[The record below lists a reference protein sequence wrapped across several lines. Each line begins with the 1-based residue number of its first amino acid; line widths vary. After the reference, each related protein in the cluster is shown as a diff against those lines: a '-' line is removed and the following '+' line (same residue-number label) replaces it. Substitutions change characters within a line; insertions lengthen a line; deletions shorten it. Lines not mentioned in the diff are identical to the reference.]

1 MLESTR
7 EFILIYG
14 DAFVD
19 YIANDTTNTSFTTF
33 LGGTTINVAAGISRI
48 GAPSAI
54 ITVTGDDDTSKF
66 VRNELANEGVNTH
79 FAKIIPEKRVTGV
92 EVHLTENNDRIF
104 TNYTDE
110 TPDIQVET
118 QHLQPVAFEKASVFS
133 FCSNTMFQET
143 ALETTKAAVKLAI
156 EHDCLIAMDA
166 NIRPLR
172 WESPQQCLETI
183 SEFLPFVNI
192 MKLADEE
199 LFFITSTT
207 TINEGIA
214 ALAHYNITL
223 LMITVGADGTY
234 VVMNGETIHVPSIKI
249 NCVDT
254 TGAGDAF
261 MSGILRSIHLN
272 GLPVTAQEAYDYV
285 FFANQLGAYAATKA
299 GAITA
304 MPHLHEIGEII
315 KPSTK

>member
-19 YIANDTTNTSFTTF
+19 YIANDATNTSFTTF

-54 ITVTGDDDTSKF
+54 ITVTGDDETSNF
-66 VRNELANEGVNTH
+66 VRQELINEGVNTEY
-79 FAKIIPEKRVTGV
+79 AKIIPEKRVTGV
-92 EVHLTENNDRIF
+92 EVHLTENNDRMF

-110 TPDIQVET
+110 TPDIQVEPT
-118 QHLQPVAFEKASVFS
+118 HLNPVAFERASVFS

-143 ALETTKAAVKLAI
+143 ALQTTKKAVELAI
-156 EHDCLIAMDA
+156 EKDCLIAMDA

-172 WESPQQCLETI
+172 WESAQQCLETI
-183 SEFLPFVNI
+183 SEFLPYVNV

-199 LFFITSTT
+199 LYFITETK
-207 TINEGIA
+207 TIEDGIK
-214 ALAHYNITL
+214 ALEKYNITL
-223 LMITVGADGTY
+223 LMITVGAEGTHVVFDGQT
-234 VVMNGETIHVPSIKI
+234 VHVPSIRI
-249 NCVDT
+249 DCVDT

-261 MSGILRSIHLN
+261 MSGILCSIHQS
-272 GLPVTAQEAYDYV
+272 GLPKNIDEAYEYV
-285 FFANQLGAYAATKA
+285 FFSNQLGAYAATKA

-304 MPHLHEIGEII
+304 MPHLHEIESII
-315 KPSTK
+315 QRRAK

>member
-19 YIANDTTNTSFTTF
+19 YIANDTSNTSFTKF

-54 ITVTGDDDTSKF
+54 ITVTGDDETSEF
-66 VRNELANEGVNTH
+66 VRNELQNEGVNTNY
-79 FAKIIPEKRVTGV
+79 AEIINEKRVTGV
-92 EVHLTENNDRIF
+92 EVHLTTTRDRIF
-104 TNYTDE
+104 TNYSDE
-110 TPDIQVET
+110 TPDIQVEPG
-118 QHLQPVAFEKASVFS
+118 HLQDEAFKKASVFS
-133 FCSNTMFQET
+133 FCSNTMFQKT
-143 ALETTKAAVKLAI
+143 ALETTKVAVKKAI
-156 EHDCLIAMDA
+156 ENDCLIAMDA

-183 SEFLPFVNI
+183 SEFLPFVNV

-199 LFFITSTT
+199 LFFLTDTK
-207 TINEGIA
+207 TIEEGIA
-214 ALAHYNITL
+214 ALAKYDITL
-223 LMITVGADGTY
+223 LMVTVGAAGAYIVFDG
-234 VVMNGETIHVPSIKI
+234 EIQHVPSIEI
-249 NCVDT
+249 DCVDT

-261 MSGILRSIHLN
+261 MSGMLCSIHQK
-272 GLPVTAQEAYDYV
+272 GLPKTIDEAYDYV
-285 FFANQLGAYAATKA
+285 FFSNQLGALTATRA

-304 MPHLHEIGEII
+304 MPHLHEIDNLI
-315 KPSTK
+315 KHR